1 MPARAGSGLTRSWA
15 TAEKEN
21 KMEPKDRR
29 EDIEVLAQ
37 IHLRKEQVN
46 LEHALQAIS
55 DWVGS
60 GSGEGANF
68 LVTRRTGP
76 IGEGSLF
83 GGADISRFTPT
94 GSRGTLHSQGGIA
107 YHLDFGSGRHV
118 NFPLEAHMD
127 LNSAEVTLN
136 WMPPNQPAQSSTF
149 RLAYVQKLASH
160 GPTYFFDT
168 EQTTDEAV
176 YSLTVVLL

>member
-1 MPARAGSGLTRSWA
+1 
-15 TAEKEN
+15 
-21 KMEPKDRR
+21 MEPTDRR
-29 EDIEVLAQ
+29 EDIEVLAH
-37 IHLRKEQVN
+37 IHLKREQVN

-55 DWVGS
+55 EWVRS

-68 LVTRRTGP
+68 LVTRLTGP
-76 IGEGSLF
+76 VGEGSLF
-83 GGADISRFTPT
+83 GGADISRFTPA

-107 YHLDFGSGRHV
+107 YHLDFASGGHV

-127 LNSAEVTLN
+127 LNSGQVTLD

-149 RLAYVQKLASH
+149 RLAYVQKLATY

>member
-1 MPARAGSGLTRSWA
+1 
-15 TAEKEN
+15 
-21 KMEPKDRR
+21 MEPTDRQ
-29 EDIEVLAQ
+29 EDIEVLAH
-37 IHLRKEQVN
+37 IHLKKEHVN

-55 DWVGS
+55 EWVRS

-68 LVTRRTGP
+68 LVTRLTGP
-76 IGEGSLF
+76 VGKGSLF
-83 GGADISRFTPT
+83 GGADISRFTPA

-107 YHLDFGSGRHV
+107 YHLDFASGGHV
-118 NFPLEAHMD
+118 NFPLEAHLD
-127 LNSAEVTLN
+127 LNSGEITLD

-149 RLAYVQKLASH
+149 RLAYVQKLATHS
-160 GPTYFFDT
+160 PTYFFDT

>member
-1 MPARAGSGLTRSWA
+1 M
-15 TAEKEN
+15 
-21 KMEPKDRR
+21 MEPTERH
-29 EDIEVLAQ
+29 EDIEVLA
-37 IHLRKEQVN
+37 HVLVRKELIN

-55 DWVGS
+55 DWVR
-60 GSGEGANF
+60 SGEDKRANF
-68 LVTRRTGP
+68 LLTRLTGP

-94 GSRGTLHSQGGIA
+94 GARGCLDSGGGIA
-107 YHLDFGSGRHV
+107 YHLGFGVGDHV

-127 LNSAEVTLN
+127 LDSAEVTLT
-136 WMPPNQPAQSSTF
+136 WTPPNQPPQSSTF

-168 EQTTDEAV
+168 ERTADEAV
-176 YSLTVVLL
+176 YSFTVVLL